1 MLVNSEEQASCCSP
15 HFKTHIVTLRCQTF
29 TTTLSLN
36 LLHALALLLATLPM
50 LSKLNNMTVASTSE
64 TPWDLWIDYQ
74 RRDDEGLTHGDIRH
88 ARAGLVLEPGMNLIV
103 GNEDAN
109 SAVAEVVRIN
119 NGIVFLRINSDLV
132 TQPAK

>member
-15 HFKTHIVTLRCQTF
+15 HFKTHITTLRCQTF

-50 LSKLNNMTVASTSE
+50 LSKLKDMAVASTSE

-74 RRDDEGLTHGDIRH
+74 RCDDDGLTHGDIRH
-88 ARAGLVLEPGMNLIV
+88 ARVGLVVKPGMNLVV
-103 GNEDAN
+103 GNEDADLAN
-109 SAVAEVVRIN
+109 AEVVRVVE
-119 NGIVFLRINSDLV
+119 GIVYLRFDSDLV
-132 TQPAK
+132 TQPSK

>member
-1 MLVNSEEQASCCSP
+1 
-15 HFKTHIVTLRCQTF
+15 
-29 TTTLSLN
+29 
-36 LLHALALLLATLPM
+36 M

-88 ARAGLVLEPGMNLIV
+88 ARAGLVLEPGMTLIV

-109 SAVAEVVRIN
+109 SAIAEVVRIN

-132 TQPAK
+132 TQPSK

>member
-1 MLVNSEEQASCCSP
+1 M
-15 HFKTHIVTLRCQTF
+15 KLRCQTF

-74 RRDDEGLTHGDIRH
+74 RRDDEGLTHGDTRH
-88 ARAGLVLEPGMNLIV
+88 ARAGLVLEPGMTLIV

>member
-1 MLVNSEEQASCCSP
+1 MLANSEEQASCCSP
-15 HFKTHIVTLRCQTF
+15 HFETRIMTLRCQTF

-50 LSKLNNMTVASTSE
+50 LSKLNNMTFASTSE

-88 ARAGLVLEPGMNLIV
+88 ARAGLVLKPGMTLIV
-103 GNEDAN
+103 GNEDAS
-109 SAVAEVVRIN
+109 SAIAEVLRLN

-132 TQPAK
+132 TQPSK